1 MSFDMSGSHPA
12 MDVDEHKST
21 YEGFI
26 KGFVVSIVLITIT
39 LIAMAYF
46 LL

>member
-1 MSFDMSGSHPA
+1 MSVDMSGSHPA

-26 KGFVVSIVLITIT
+26 RGCIVVTVVTIVT
-39 LIAMAYF
+39 LIGLAYF